1 MNKEKFEK
9 KVNKKYGISS
19 QELSSK
25 TVKEAKVLKESH
37 KQEIKNDK
45 KGISNLKVSDNVKN
59 NKLGKYVLK
68 TFGGAS
74 TGIAIAEGINFWFP
88 SIVPNIMAFYA
99 GTKHNEMNIL
109 EKASVILGLSSKP
122 VYEVSHLTI
131 IGVGALIGILTH
143 TGYTLT
149 KKGINHLNVKSD
161 VKKAKKL
168 NLKY

>member
-1 MNKEKFEK
+1 M
-9 KVNKKYGISS
+9 S
-19 QELSSK
+19 
-25 TVKEAKVLKESH
+25 
-37 KQEIKNDK
+37 
-45 KGISNLKVSDNVKN
+45 
-59 NKLGKYVLK
+59 
-68 TFGGAS
+68 
-74 TGIAIAEGINFWFP
+74 
-88 SIVPNIMAFYA
+88 FYA

-109 EKASVILGLSSKP
+109 EKASIILGLSSKP

-168 NLKY
+168 HL